1 MEPLEQITILMAL
14 MKRLVQVMDYERAI
28 LKSMR
33 LDALPD
39 LQDEKVALA
48 EAYEIELARLRCS
61 PDALAT
67 LEPHV
72 RAELHEA
79 MRNFQES
86 VSTNLQVLT
95 AAQEVV
101 ERVLR
106 SIGDSLARGARSLS
120 HGARG
125 QPSEGESTGQVISV
139 AFDRRLTIA
148 EPGKTG

>member
-39 LQDEKVALA
+39 LQDEKMALA

-72 RAELHEA
+72 RADLHEA